1 MLSKMRGIVGLSLSV
16 LAEDFFHALLGAVA
30 RKGRQTE
37 W

>member
-1 MLSKMRGIVGLSLSV
+1 MLSKMRGIVGWGFGV
-16 LAEDFFHALLGAVA
+16 LAENFFRALLGAVA